1 MKKSLLGLA
10 AIGALIATPAMAA
23 DMPLPVKAPPA
34 PPPVVASWTG
44 FYLGIEGG
52 GGWGHESWLD
62 NSTVGCPP
70 CVGVTHN
77 PDGGI
82 FGGILGF
89 RYQFSNNVVI
99 GVEGTAAWGGLQD
112 TVSTA
117 TPALFP
123 TETEQFKV
131 NGLYTATAQVGYAF
145 NQALLYVKGGWA
157 GANTNWMANAPTA
170 VAPAT
175 PFTASNTQENS
186 GWTVGV
192 GLDYKIWNNL
202 VAGIEYD
209 HFDLA
214 YAGFTAPV
222 SNGGTPFLIENTS
235 RLTIDQ
241 VVGRLSYQFNW
252 TPAPIATRY

>member
-1 MKKSLLGLA
+1 MKKSILGLV

-23 DMPLPVKAPPA
+23 DMALPLKAPFA

-44 FYLGIEGG
+44 FYIGIEGG
-52 GGWGHESWLD
+52 GGWGNENWLD
-62 NSTVGCPP
+62 NSTTGCPP
-70 CVGVTHN
+70 CVGVTHH

-82 FGGILGF
+82 LGGQIGA
-89 RYQFSNNVVI
+89 RYQFSNNIVI
-99 GVEGTAAWGGLQD
+99 GVEGTAAWASLSD

-117 TPALFP
+117 TAAFFP

-131 NGLYTATAQVGYAF
+131 NSLYTATGQVGYAF

-157 GANTNWMANAPTA
+157 GANTNWMVNAP
-170 VAPAT
+170 VALAPNT
-175 PFTASNTQENS
+175 PFTASNSQSNS

-192 GLDYKIWNNL
+192 GLDYQLWNNF

-214 YAGFTAPV
+214 YSDFTAAV
-222 SNGGTPFLIENTS
+222 SNGGTPFLVTDTS

-241 VVGRLSYQFNW
+241 VVGRLSYKFNW